1 MRNATP
7 KSLDARMTPKHSH
20 VRPPVRAA
28 FPVADAVCGSTRATA
43 DDSAVG
49 TVEGSP
55 ALKPARVRA
64 RVCPPL
70 SREFPRRSHLQLCRA
85 LRAVNGSRDLFFIFR
100 LPLKQRLYPL
110 GPRSARPRR
119 TPTVGCCSVST
130 ACAPPIGVRIRWFE
144 LRVAPRVEPSSCSHL
159 CPHHHRFSRVAFIAT
174 SATDDLRDVRA
185 TDLPAECIRWMHPLG
200 PPRRTRVSEVR
211 EFSSDATSSHR
222 GSVAVATS
230 CATLVATT
238 GAHSGLFARRVNS
251 VSHAARTLWRSGNLL

>member
-1 MRNATP
+1 VRVGVFSAEGRHGFLLDVGRMAGTTVSRLMRNATP

-130 ACAPPIGVRIRWFE
+130 ACAPPNR
-144 LRVAPRVEPSSCSHL
+144 CSH
-159 CPHHHRFSRVAFIAT
+159 PMVRTASRTASRTILLFAPL
-174 SATDDLRDVRA
+174 SA
-185 TDLPAECIRWMHPLG
+185 
-200 PPRRTRVSEVR
+200 PPPV
-211 EFSSDATSSHR
+211 FSSSIYRNECH
-222 GSVAVATS
+222 G
-230 CATLVATT
+230 
-238 GAHSGLFARRVNS
+238 
-251 VSHAARTLWRSGNLL
+251 